1 MDSWKD
7 VTVLSRG
14 GLYTN
19 EDALVLASSNPGAA
33 IRMLNFEISQFGGY
47 RRINGFEPYD
57 ATYPTLPGLGKVL
70 GIWIHSDTVYG
81 ARRNSGDATGSLGT
95 NPFAVTDGSA
105 TVTVTHVSHG
115 LAIGSFVTFA
125 GASTVGGLS
134 LNSEFVVTST
144 PTANTYTFTA
154 GGTSNATTSG
164 GGASVT
170 YSYSYYYSVYRF
182 TAGVGWG
189 SDITTGTRSAIG
201 VNKLRTTEHSFTG
214 LEVHIV
220 TDGVNR
226 PFRHNGTTYIEIY
239 DRQGTSDTDTED
251 QLSNIFDTS
260 NGDATVNVTH
270 VGHGLS
276 VGDTV
281 RFSNINVNLGG
292 EDANNKD
299 YTVTV
304 IVDADNYEFELS
316 SPSTVSTQ
324 NNVGGTAI
332 NWFYTLAG
340 TGTKN
345 VTSAKY
351 NTDFR
356 NHIFFAGMS
365 DNPNFLVFSSPNTDL
380 NYQPATGAGVINIG
394 FTITGIVKFRDNLY
408 IFGSDKIKRLV
419 GNSSADFVL
428 QEVTNNIGCI
438 ASDSI
443 IEIGGDILFLAS
455 DGIRPIQGTAR
466 IGDIELE
473 TISKPIQQILQAL
486 PANQN
491 LDDMCSV
498 VIRAKTQ
505 FRYFFPPAVSS
516 ADSEGIIGGIRFANQ
531 RTGWEFGQLL
541 GIQATVAASGLINN
555 QEVIV
560 HGDRSGNIFKQESGN
575 DFNGSEVVSVYA
587 TPFLYLDSTE
597 KRKVFQHLAL
607 FTRPEGQST
616 INLGIAFDW
625 DDPAIPNPG
634 TYNLTTAGALLRYT
648 TTGGTYDST
657 FTFGGSSSPVLE
669 TNLQGSGRA
678 ISLIITSTGTQAPY
692 SISGFSITYEEAGY
706 R

>member
-33 IRMLNFEISQFGGY
+33 IRMLNFEVSQFGGY

-70 GIWIHSDTVYG
+70 GVWIHSDTVYG

-95 NPFAVTDGSA
+95 DPFAVTDGSA

-182 TAGVGWG
+182 VSGVGWG
-189 SDITTGTRSAIG
+189 SDITSGTRSVIN

-214 LEVHIV
+214 SEVHIV

-226 PFRHNGTTYIEIY
+226 PFRHDGSTYIEIY
-239 DRQGTSDTDTED
+239 DRQGTEAADTED

-270 VGHGLS
+270 VGHGLA

-281 RFSNINVNLGG
+281 RFSNIDVNLGG
-292 EDANNKD
+292 ENANNKD

-332 NWFYTLAG
+332 NFFYTFSSLKDLVG
-340 TGTKN
+340 
-345 VTSAKY
+345 AKY

-356 NHIFFAGMS
+356 NHIFFAGMPS
-365 DNPNFLVFSSPNTDL
+365 NPNFLVFSSPNTDL
-380 NYQPATGAGVINIG
+380 NYQASGGAGIINIG

-408 IFGSDKIKRLV
+408 IFGSDKIKRL
-419 GNSSADFVL
+419 
-428 QEVTNNIGCI
+428 
-438 ASDSI
+438 
-443 IEIGGDILFLAS
+443 
-455 DGIRPIQGTAR
+455 
-466 IGDIELE
+466 
-473 TISKPIQQILQAL
+473 
-486 PANQN
+486 
-491 LDDMCSV
+491 
-498 VIRAKTQ
+498 
-505 FRYFFPPAVSS
+505 
-516 ADSEGIIGGIRFANQ
+516 
-531 RTGWEFGQLL
+531 
-541 GIQATVAASGLINN
+541 
-555 QEVIV
+555 
-560 HGDRSGNIFKQESGN
+560 
-575 DFNGSEVVSVYA
+575 
-587 TPFLYLDSTE
+587 
-597 KRKVFQHLAL
+597 
-607 FTRPEGQST
+607 
-616 INLGIAFDW
+616 
-625 DDPAIPNPG
+625 
-634 TYNLTTAGALLRYT
+634 
-648 TTGGTYDST
+648 
-657 FTFGGSSSPVLE
+657 
-669 TNLQGSGRA
+669 
-678 ISLIITSTGTQAPY
+678 
-692 SISGFSITYEEAGY
+692 
-706 R
+706 

>member
-1 MDSWKD
+1 MADGYRDS
-7 VTVLSRG
+7 TFLSRG
-14 GLYTN
+14 GLFTN
-19 EDALVLASSNPGAA
+19 EDALFLANQNPGAA
-33 IRMLNFEISQFGGY
+33 TRLLNFEVSQFGGY
-47 RRINGFEPYD
+47 RRINGYEYYD
-57 ATYPTLPGLGKVL
+57 ATYPTVPGLGKVL
-70 GIWIHSDTVYG
+70 GVWIHNDTVYA
-81 ARRNSGDATGSLGT
+81 ARRNSGDDTGSLGT
-95 NPFAVTDGSA
+95 NPFSVTEDSP
-105 TVTVTHVSHG
+105 TVTVTHTSHG
-115 LAIGSFVTFA
+115 LSVGAFVTFSNASVFA
-125 GASTVGGLS
+125 GINV
-134 LNSEFVVTST
+134 NSEYVVASVVN
-144 PTANTYTFTA
+144 ANTYTFTHTA
-154 GGTSNATTSG
+154 NADSTTSG
-164 GGASVT
+164 GGASVS

-182 TAGVGWG
+182 NAGVGWG

-214 LEVHIV
+214 SEVHIV

-270 VGHGLS
+270 VGHGLT

-281 RFSNINVNLGG
+281 RFSNIDVNLGG
-292 EDANNKD
+292 ENANNKD

-316 SPSTVSTQ
+316 SASTVSAQ

-380 NYQPATGAGVINIG
+380 NYQPATGAGVINVG
-394 FTITGIVKFRDNLY
+394 FTVTGIQKFRDNLY
-408 IFGSDKIKRLV
+408 IFGSDRIKRLV
-419 GNSSADFVL
+419 GNNSSDFIL
-428 QEVTNNIGCI
+428 QEVTNNVGCI
-438 ASDSI
+438 AADSI
-443 IEIGGDILFLAS
+443 IEIGGDVLFLSS

-473 TISKPIQQILQAL
+473 TISKSIQQLL
-486 PANQN
+486 RTLTTTNDLN
-491 LDDMCSV
+491 SMCSV
-498 VIRAKTQ
+498 VVRNKTQ
-505 FRYFFPPAVSS
+505 FRYFFPVTSTTN
-516 ADSEGIIGGIRFANQ
+516 SEGLIGGLRFSGQ
-531 RTGWEFGQLL
+531 RSWEFGQLL
-541 GIQATVAASGLINN
+541 GIQASVAASGLINN
-555 QEVIV
+555 VEVVV
-560 HGDRSGNIFKQESGN
+560 HGDLSGNIFKQESGN
-575 DFNGSEVVSVYA
+575 TFNGSEVIALYA
-587 TPFLYLDSTE
+587 TPFIYFESTE
-597 KRKVFQHLAL
+597 RRKTFHHLSI

-625 DDPAIPNPG
+625 DNPNIPIPT
-634 TYNLTTAGALLRYT
+634 TYPLETADAVLRYT
-648 TTGGTYDST
+648 TTEGTYDSS
-657 FTFGGSSSPVLE
+657 FTFGGSSSPILE

-692 SISGFSITYEEAGY
+692 SISGYSITYQENGY

>member
-1 MDSWKD
+1 MADGYRDS
-7 VTVLSRG
+7 TFLSRG
-14 GLYTN
+14 GLFTN
-19 EDALVLASSNPGAA
+19 EDALFLANQNPGAA
-33 IRMLNFEISQFGGY
+33 TRLLNFEVSQFGGY
-47 RRINGFEPYD
+47 RRINGYEYYD
-57 ATYPTLPGLGKVL
+57 ATYPTVPGLGKVL
-70 GIWIHSDTVYG
+70 GVWIHNDTVYA
-81 ARRNSGDATGSLGT
+81 ARRNSGDDTGSLGT
-95 NPFAVTDGSA
+95 NPFSVTEDSP
-105 TVTVTHVSHG
+105 TVTVTHTSHG
-115 LAIGSFVTFA
+115 LSVGAFVTFSNASVFA
-125 GASTVGGLS
+125 GINV
-134 LNSEFVVTST
+134 NSEYVVASVVN
-144 PTANTYTFTA
+144 ANTYTFTHTA
-154 GGTSNATTSG
+154 NADSTTSG
-164 GGASVT
+164 GGASVS

-182 TAGVGWG
+182 NAGVGWG

-214 LEVHIV
+214 SEVHIV

-226 PFRHNGTTYIEIY
+226 PFRHNGSTYIEIY
-239 DRQGTSDTDTED
+239 DRQGTADTDTED
-251 QLSNIFDTS
+251 QLSNIFDTN

-270 VGHGLS
+270 VGHGLA

-281 RFSNINVNLGG
+281 RFSNIDVNLGD

-304 IVDADNYEFELS
+304 IVDDDNYEFELS
-316 SPSTVSTQ
+316 SASTQPTQ

-332 NWFYTLAG
+332 NFFYTFSSLKDLVG
-340 TGTKN
+340 
-345 VTSAKY
+345 AKY

-365 DNPNFLVFSSPNTDL
+365 SNPNFLVFSSPNTDL
-380 NYQPATGAGVINIG
+380 NYQASGGAGVINIG

-438 ASDSI
+438 APDSI

-486 PANQN
+486 PTNQD

-625 DDPAIPNPG
+625 DDPAIPNPS
-634 TYNLTTAGALLRYT
+634 TYTLTTAGALLRYT

>member
-7 VTVLSRG
+7 VTILSRG

-19 EDALVLASSNPGAA
+19 EDALVLAANNPGAA
-33 IRMLNFEISQFGGY
+33 IRMLNFEVSQFGGY
-47 RRINGFEPYD
+47 RRISGFEPYD
-57 ATYPTLPGLGKVL
+57 ATYPTAPGLGKVL
-70 GIWIHSDTVYG
+70 GVWIHNNTVYA
-81 ARRNSGDATGSLGT
+81 ARRNSGDETGSLGT
-95 NPFAVTDGSA
+95 NPFAVTTGSA
-105 TVTVTHVSHG
+105 AVTVTHVSHG

-125 GASTVGGLS
+125 GSSTVGGLD
-134 LNSEFVVTST
+134 LNAEFVVTST
-144 PTANTYTFTA
+144 PTANTYTFNA
-154 GGTSNATTSG
+154 SATSDSTTSG

-189 SDITTGTRSAIG
+189 ADITNGDRSAIG
-201 VNKLRTTEHSFTG
+201 INKLRTTEHSFTG
-214 LEVHIV
+214 SEVHIV

-251 QLSNIFDTS
+251 QLSNIFDTN
-260 NGDATVNVTH
+260 NGDATVTVTH
-270 VGHGLS
+270 VGHDLA

-292 EDANNKD
+292 QNANNKD

-304 IVDADNYEFELS
+304 IVDADNYEFELDS
-316 SPSTVSTQ
+316 VSTVATQ

-340 TGTKN
+340 TKN
-345 VTSAKY
+345 IETAKY

-356 NHIFFAGMS
+356 NHIFLAGMS

-380 NYQPATGAGVINIG
+380 NYQPSGGAGTINVG
-394 FTITGIVKFRDNLY
+394 FTVTGIQKFRDNLY
-408 IFGSDKIKRLV
+408 VFGSDRIKRLV
-419 GNSSADFVL
+419 GNNSSDFVL

-473 TISKPIQQILQAL
+473 TVSKPIQQLLQSL
-486 PANQN
+486 PSTND
-491 LDDMCSV
+491 LDEMCSV
-498 VIRAKTQ
+498 VIRNKTQ
-505 FRYFFPPAVSS
+505 FRYFFPATTST
-516 ADSEGIIGGIRFANQ
+516 ADSEGIVGGIRFADQ

-575 DFNGSEVVSVYA
+575 TFNGSEVISVYA
-587 TPFLYLDSTE
+587 TPFVYINSTE
-597 KRKVFQHLAL
+597 KRKVFQHLSI

-616 INLGIAFDW
+616 INLGVAFDW
-625 DDPAIPNPG
+625 DSPQVPRPL
-634 TYNLTTAGALLRYT
+634 TYELTTAGALLRYV

-657 FTFGGSSSPVLE
+657 FTFDGSSSPVLE

-678 ISLIITSTGTQAPY
+678 ISLIFTSTGTQAPY